1 MHIIQ
6 KGITMQNSIHVTPH
20 GDNWQ
25 VKRAGTHRASAVC
38 NTQVECIGLAKS
50 MAKKS
55 NLELYVHNTKG
66 QIRCKNS
73 YGNDPRKTRG

>member
-1 MHIIQ
+1 MN
-6 KGITMQNSIHVTPH
+6 NSIHVTPK

-25 VKRAGTHRASAVC
+25 VKRANAKRASASC
-38 NTQVECIGLAKS
+38 TTQAECIDLAKS

-55 NLELYVHNTKG
+55 NSELYVHNKKG

-73 YGNDPRKTRG
+73 YGNDPSKIKG